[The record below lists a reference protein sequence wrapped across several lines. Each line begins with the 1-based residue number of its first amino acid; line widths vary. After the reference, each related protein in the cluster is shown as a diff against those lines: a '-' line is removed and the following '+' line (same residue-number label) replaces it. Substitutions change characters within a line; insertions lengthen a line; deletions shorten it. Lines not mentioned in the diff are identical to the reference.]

1 MMVLVLAITLVV
13 SVLWAWII
21 YVLVK
26 TFPPYTHH
34 VILGDLGEHLTD
46 SRALLA
52 GRNPYVLRI
61 NLNDTTPP
69 FTALLYTP
77 FRLLHGTG
85 QGIAATWVSLVAL
98 GMALATGLRRALA
111 ARLDVALLDWS
122 VLSIL
127 VFAPLTILVLSQ
139 ASYSGIFWG
148 QDQLF
153 VLGLVA
159 VDLFAIPP
167 RYRGYLI
174 GVATGILL
182 TPGAFV
188 LLVIMAARWRGALRS
203 AIGFL
208 ATAVIAAAVN
218 LHASVIY
225 WFHLLPSGEAMRR
238 VFILGSYR
246 DTVSYSGNE
255 SLEAMLARHPFAHRV
270 PLTATWIGVSIVVVV
285 LTLVVAWRAQRAG
298 HVVTAATMLGL
309 GTTAVSPVAW
319 DHHWVWAVELPVMAL
334 ELLWTNRVVAIAAL
348 VAVPVAF
355 LNGYPLTNYVPW
367 PPVVATVLMADG
379 TSITFVALLVMT
391 ALCLPRDGRTIA
403 IDDTGGTAP
412 PEAPRDAEI
421 IR

>member
-1 MMVLVLAITLVV
+1 MTVLVLTATLVV
-13 SVLWAWII
+13 SILWAWII

-34 VILGDLGEHLTD
+34 VILSDLGEHLTD

-77 FRLLHGTG
+77 FRLVHGTV

-98 GMALATGLRRALA
+98 GIALATGLRRALA
-111 ARLDVALLDWS
+111 ARLNVALLDWL

-127 VFAPLTILVLSQ
+127 VVAPLTILVLSQ

-153 VLGLVA
+153 VLGLIA

-188 LLVIMAARWRGALRS
+188 LLVILAARWRGALRT
-203 AIGFL
+203 AMGFL
-208 ATAVIAAAVN
+208 ATVIIAAVVN
-218 LHASVIY
+218 FHASVVY

-238 VFILGSYR
+238 VFILGSYH
-246 DTVSYSGNE
+246 DTVSYPGNE
-255 SLEAMLARHPFAHRV
+255 SLEAMLARHPFVHRV
-270 PLTATWIGVSIVVVV
+270 PLTPTWVLVALVVGGLTV
-285 LTLVVAWRAQRAG
+285 LVAWRAQQAG
-298 HVVTAATMLGL
+298 EVVTAATMLGL
-309 GTTAVSPVAW
+309 GVTAISPVAW
-319 DHHWVWAVELPVMAL
+319 DHHWVWAVELPVMGL
-334 ELLWTNRVVAIAAL
+334 ELLWTRRVVAIAAF

-355 LNGYPLTNYVPW
+355 LNAYPLTNYVPW
-367 PPVVATVLMADG
+367 PPVVATVVMADG
-379 TSITFVALLVMT
+379 TSLIYLILLLIALVSLW
-391 ALCLPRDGRTIA
+391 
-403 IDDTGGTAP
+403 
-412 PEAPRDAEI
+412 APRHEVHVT
-421 IR
+421 R

>member
-1 MMVLVLAITLVV
+1 MTVLVLTATLVV
-13 SVLWAWII
+13 SILWAWII

-34 VILGDLGEHLTD
+34 VILSDLGEHLTD

-77 FRLLHGTG
+77 FRLVHGTV

-98 GMALATGLRRALA
+98 GIALATGLRRALA
-111 ARLDVALLDWS
+111 ARLNVALLDWL

-127 VFAPLTILVLSQ
+127 VVAPLTVLVLSQ

-153 VLGLVA
+153 VLGLIA

-188 LLVIMAARWRGALRS
+188 LLVILAARWRGALRT
-203 AIGFL
+203 AMGFL
-208 ATAVIAAAVN
+208 ATVIIAAVVN
-218 LHASVIY
+218 FHASVVY

-238 VFILGSYR
+238 VFILGSYH
-246 DTVSYSGNE
+246 DTVSYPGNE
-255 SLEAMLARHPFAHRV
+255 SLEAMLARHPFVHRV
-270 PLTATWIGVSIVVVV
+270 PLTPTWVLVALVVGGLTV
-285 LTLVVAWRAQRAG
+285 LVAWRAQQAG
-298 HVVTAATMLGL
+298 EVVTAATMLGL
-309 GTTAVSPVAW
+309 GVTAISPVAW
-319 DHHWVWAVELPVMAL
+319 DHHWVWAVELPVMGL
-334 ELLWTNRVVAIAAL
+334 ELLWTRRVVAIAAF

-355 LNGYPLTNYVPW
+355 LNAYPLTNYVPW
-367 PPVVATVLMADG
+367 PPVVATVVMADG
-379 TSITFVALLVMT
+379 TSLIYLILLLIALVSLW
-391 ALCLPRDGRTIA
+391 
-403 IDDTGGTAP
+403 
-412 PEAPRDAEI
+412 APRHEVHVT
-421 IR
+421 R